1 MIPGELSVLKVH
13 YAKKKKKIG
22 SLKESCFLK
31 IAQFSL
37 NQVSLENPGVRLPLR
52 FQKHTSLSIFT

>member
-1 MIPGELSVLKVH
+1 MFSRYIML
-13 YAKKKKKIG
+13 KKKKKIG